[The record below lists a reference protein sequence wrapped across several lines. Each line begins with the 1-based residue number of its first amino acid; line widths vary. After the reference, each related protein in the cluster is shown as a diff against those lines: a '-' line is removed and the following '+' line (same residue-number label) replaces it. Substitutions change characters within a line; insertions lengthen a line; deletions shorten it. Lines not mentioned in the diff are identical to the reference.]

1 MRFLSLALIVCSS
14 AFAEQVSG
22 PALVLRKGDHI
33 AFVGA
38 GAMEAE
44 QHTAWLETLIHVAYA
59 DKECVFRN
67 LAYTGDEVAARP
79 RSEGVPSLSYF
90 LDMKPGTVTL
100 PHGNG
105 KIVYHAGADF
115 HASVII
121 AQWGFNESFAGQA
134 GLKQFKQDLG
144 RWVAE
149 RSAADYGQGKPRIV
163 LVTPLAQQVSAGGPD
178 LNVNLALYAQAV
190 REVAAEKSI
199 PCVDLFSHSLRV
211 FKAQGPADL
220 TINGIRLNE
229 AGDRKIAPGYF
240 QLLFGKAAPGVDN
253 ALVARVRSAI
263 LEKNRQW
270 FLRFRTVDQFN
281 IYGERSRILYGSAKD
296 PKVKFSNAITMGQEL
311 SQRDVLTA
319 NGDRMI
325 WAAAQGKKDTPTL
338 LPLPPVGLV
347 DANMPAKD
355 YLTGEATIPYLK
367 LPEGC
372 KIELVADETTIPELI
387 NPVQMGFDPKGR
399 LWVAV
404 WPTYPGPRPTEKRND
419 KLLVL
424 DLDSKTGKVARTT
437 IFRDGLS
444 CPTGFQFYKGGVL
457 LMQAPNLW
465 WVRDTDGDGHGETVE
480 RLVQGMDSADSHH
493 SANSLCREP
502 GGAIYLS
509 DGVFHRTSVESPWG
523 LIRNQDGCIY
533 RYEPNTGKFGR
544 HAAYGFAN
552 PHGRVFDYWGNDLI
566 TDGTG
571 NQNYF
576 GPAFSGHLDKGK
588 HREMRQF
595 WDRPSRPSAANGLI
609 SSRHFPDDWQG
620 QFLSCNV
627 IGYQGIFRVK
637 MSEVGSGVQ
646 GQTLP
651 DGLVQGDVSKVPHFR
666 PVAVSVAPDGSIYVL
681 DWCQHL
687 IGHLQHHLRDPN
699 RDHGH
704 GRIYRIT
711 YPSRPLLVPKAI
723 AGQSIPALLELLKE
737 PEDDVRL
744 RAKLELETRPAREV
758 IAAAQKWERGLD
770 VKDPSYEHHRLEA
783 LWVHQWFDTVN
794 IDLLDAV
801 LKSPE
806 PRARAQAVRVLGYWR
821 DRVPNVLDR
830 LEVAVKDLHPRVRLE
845 VVRVCSFFGE
855 VDALRALQISQYV
868 VQDKDDYIQ
877 YCLRETAVQLS
888 TFDAAKSLAKEVL
901 AYARESAETKPPYWL
916 SNDNRELWELGRQIY
931 SRDASCM
938 TCHQKDGNGLPPAF
952 PPLSGSEWLQG
963 SDERLIKIVLN
974 GLAGPI
980 EVKQKAYSPETG
992 TPPMPALR
1000 ELLSDRE
1007 IAAVLVYVRNAFGN
1021 RLPIVPEATVAK
1033 VRAQTKD
1040 RSTFWTAEE
1049 LLKAH
1054 PMPVRKS
1061 GK

>member
-1 MRFLSLALIVCSS
+1 MRFLGLALIVFSS
-14 AFAEQVSG
+14 VFAEDVSG

-44 QHTAWLETLIHVAYA
+44 QHTAWLEALIQVAYA
-59 DKECVFRN
+59 DNECVVRN
-67 LAYTGDEVAARP
+67 FAYTGDMVAARP

-105 KIVYHAGADF
+105 KIVYRAGADF

-144 RWVAE
+144 RWVSDHLDAN
-149 RSAADYGQGKPRIV
+149 YGQGKPRVV
-163 LVTPLAQQVSAGGPD
+163 LVTPLAQVGFVGAPD
-178 LNVNLALYAQAV
+178 LNANLSLYAQAV
-190 REVAAEKSI
+190 REVAAEKRI
-199 PCVDLFSHSLRV
+199 LCVDLFLLSARAFNS
-211 FKAQGPADL
+211 QGAANL

-229 AGDRKIAPGYF
+229 AGDSIIAPGYF
-240 QLLFGKAAPGVDN
+240 QLLFGKPSPAIDS
-253 ALVARVRSAI
+253 ALVARVRTTI

-270 FLRFRTVDQFN
+270 FARYRTVDQFN
-281 IYGERSRILYGSAKD
+281 IYGDRSRILYGSAQD
-296 PKVKFSNAITMGQEL
+296 SKVKVSNAMTMGQEL
-311 SQRDVLTA
+311 AQRDVLTA
-319 NGDRMI
+319 SADRTI
-325 WAAAQGKKDTPTL
+325 WVTAQGKKEAPAT
-338 LPLPPVGLV
+338 LPLPAVDPVA
-347 DANMPAKD
+347 ANMVVKD
-355 YLTGEATIPYLK
+355 YLTGEATIPHLK

-372 KIELVADETTIPELI
+372 KIELVADETTVPELV

-404 WPTYPGPRPTEKRND
+404 WPSYPEPRPTDKPND

-424 DLDSKTGKVARTT
+424 DLDPKTGKVARTT
-437 IFRDGLS
+437 VFRDGLS

-480 RLVQGMDSADSHH
+480 RLLQGMDSADSHH
-493 SANSLCREP
+493 TSNSLCREP
-502 GGAIYLS
+502 GGAVYLS

-544 HAAYGFAN
+544 HVPYGFAN

-566 TDGTG
+566 TDASG
-571 NQNYF
+571 NLNYF

-588 HREMRQF
+588 HPEMQQF
-595 WDRPSRPSAANGLI
+595 WDRPSRPAAANGLI

-620 QFLSCNV
+620 QFLNCNV

-637 MSEVGSGVQ
+637 MSEVGSGVE
-646 GQTLP
+646 GQTLAS
-651 DGLVQGDVSKVPHFR
+651 GLVEGDVSKVPHFR
-666 PVAVSVAPDGSIYVL
+666 PVAVSTAPDGSIYVL
-681 DWCQHL
+681 DWCQQL

-699 RDHGH
+699 RDQGH

-711 YPSRPLLVPKAI
+711 YPARPLLVPKAI
-723 AGQSIPALLELLKE
+723 AGQPIPALLELLKE

-744 RAKLELETRPAREV
+744 RAKLELETHPTREV
-758 IAAAQKWERGLD
+758 ITATQKWERELD

-783 LWVHQWFDTVN
+783 LWVHQWFDVVN
-794 IDLLDAV
+794 IGLLDAV
-801 LKSPE
+801 LNSPE
-806 PRARAQAVRVLGYWR
+806 PRARAQAVRILGYWR
-821 DRVPNVLDR
+821 DRVPNALDR
-830 LEVAVKDLHPRVRLE
+830 LEEAIKDSHPRVRLE
-845 VVRVCSFFGE
+845 AVRVCSFFGE
-855 VDALRALQISQYV
+855 ADALRALQISMQV
-868 VQDKDDYIQ
+868 DGDKDEYIQ
-877 YCLRETAVQLS
+877 YCLRETVTQLR
-888 TFDAAKSLAKEVL
+888 TFPETKSLSSVAL
-901 AYARESAETKPPYWL
+901 TSAQMPSEPKIPYWL
-916 SNDNRELWELGRQIY
+916 RNENRELWELGRQIY

-963 SDERLIKIVLN
+963 SDERIIKIVLN

-980 EVKQKAYSPETG
+980 EVKQKAYRPETG
-992 TPPMPALR
+992 SPPMPALR
-1000 ELLSDRE
+1000 ELLTDRE
-1007 IAAVLVYVRNAFGN
+1007 IAAVLIYVRNAFGN
-1021 RLPIVPEATVAK
+1021 RLPIVSEATVAK

-1040 RSTFWTAEE
+1040 RSIFWTAEE

-1054 PMPVRKS
+1054 PLPVPKS

>member
-1 MRFLSLALIVCSS
+1 MRFLILGLIVCSS
-14 AFAEQVSG
+14 VFAEEVSG

-59 DKECVFRN
+59 DKECVVRN

-105 KIVYHAGADF
+105 KIVYQAGADF

-149 RSAADYGQGKPRIV
+149 RLAADYGQGKPRIV
-163 LVTPLAQQVSAGGPD
+163 LVTPLAQQVSPGEPD

-199 PCVDLFSHSLRV
+199 PCVDLFSHALRI
-211 FKAQGPADL
+211 FKTHGSVDW

-229 AGDRKIAPGYF
+229 AGDCAIAPGYF
-240 QLLFGKAAPGVDN
+240 QLLFGKAAPVVDS
-253 ALVARVRSAI
+253 ALVARVRSAV

-270 FLRFRTVDQFN
+270 FSRFRTVDQFN
-281 IYGERSRILYGSAKD
+281 IYGDRSRILYGSAKD
-296 PKVKFSNAITMGQEL
+296 PDAKVSNAMTMGQEL
-311 SQRDVLTA
+311 AQRDVLTA
-319 NGDRMI
+319 NGDRII
-325 WAAAQGKKDTPTL
+325 WTTAQGKKETPAL
-338 LPLPPVGLV
+338 LPLPPVDLV
-347 DANMPAKD
+347 DANTEVID

-372 KIELVADETTIPELI
+372 KIELVADETTVPELV

-404 WPTYPGPRPTEKRND
+404 WPSYPEPRPTEKPND

-424 DLDSKTGKVARTT
+424 DLDAKTGKVARTT
-437 IFRDGLS
+437 VFRDGLS

-465 WVRDTDGDGHGETVE
+465 WVRDTDGDGRGETVE
-480 RLVQGMDSADSHH
+480 RLLQGMDSADSHH
-493 SANSLCREP
+493 TTNSLCREP
-502 GGAIYLS
+502 GGAVYLS

-523 LIRNQDGCIY
+523 LVRNQDGCIY

-544 HAAYGFAN
+544 HVPYGFAN

-566 TDGTG
+566 TDASG
-571 NQNYF
+571 NLNYF
-576 GPAFSGHLDKGK
+576 GPAFSGHLDKGR
-588 HREMRQF
+588 HPEMLQF
-595 WDRPSRPSAANGLI
+595 WDRPSRPAAANGLI

-620 QFLSCNV
+620 QFLNCNV
-627 IGYQGIFRVK
+627 IGYLGIFRVK
-637 MSEVGSGVQ
+637 MSEVGSGVV
-646 GQTLP
+646 GQTLEA
-651 DGLVQGDVSKVPHFR
+651 GLVQGDVSKAPHFR

-681 DWCQHL
+681 DWCQQL

-711 YPSRPLLVPKAI
+711 YPSRPLLVPKAV
-723 AGQSIPALLELLKE
+723 AGQPVPALLELLKE

-744 RAKLELETRPAREV
+744 RAKLELETHPAREV
-758 IAAAQKWERGLD
+758 IAATQKWERGLD
-770 VKDPSYEHHRLEA
+770 VKDPNYEHHRLEA
-783 LWVHQWFDTVN
+783 LWVHQWFDVVN
-794 IDLLDAV
+794 IGLLDAV
-801 LKSPE
+801 LNSPE

-821 DRVPNVLDR
+821 DRVPNGLDR
-830 LEVAVKDLHPRVRLE
+830 LEVAIKDEHPRVRLE

-855 VDALRALQISQYV
+855 VDALRALQISQQV
-868 VQDKDDYIQ
+868 VEDKDEYIQ
-877 YCLRETAVQLS
+877 YCLHETAQQLG
-888 TFDAAKSLAKEVL
+888 TFAEAKSLAKEVL
-901 AYARESAETKPPYWL
+901 AYARESAEPKIPYWL
-916 SNDNRELWELGRQIY
+916 LNENRELWELGRQIY

-938 TCHQKDGNGLPPAF
+938 TCHQKDGKGLSPAF

-963 SDERLIKIVLN
+963 SDERIIKIVLN

-980 EVKQKAYSPETG
+980 EVKQKLYRPETG
-992 TPPMPALR
+992 SPPMPALR
-1000 ELLSDRE
+1000 ELLTDRE
-1007 IAAVLVYVRNAFGN
+1007 IAAVLIYVRNAFGN
-1021 RLPIVPEATVAK
+1021 RLPIVRESTVAK

-1054 PMPVRKS
+1054 PMPVQKS